1 MDNLIRHYRKL
12 RGMTQTELAEKLE
25 TTTQSVSRLET
36 GVMTLSTD
44 WLERLGAALRVHPI
58 ALLPNPEALGA
69 FSYDLDK
76 PDAISTP
83 HPVTLNWSHGAQHPV
98 GLHLKCDCGPYR
110 AHSLLI
116 GDKLPTG
123 HAMQAVGHDCIV
135 GYPCGSVSLRRILRV
150 METPLIVDMTAINT
164 GATPQHTV
172 LVHWLAPLRA
182 EMRILE

>member
-58 ALLPNPEALGA
+58 ALLPNPDALGA
-69 FSYDLDK
+69 FSYELNK

-83 HPVTLNWSHGAQHPV
+83 HPVTLNWTHGARHPV
-98 GLHLKCDCGPYR
+98 GLHITCDCGPYR
-110 AHSLLI
+110 ANSLLI
-116 GDKLPTG
+116 GDKLQPASA
-123 HAMQAVGHDCIV
+123 HMAIGHDCIV
-135 GYPCGSVSLRRILRV
+135 GYPCGSVSLRRILHV
-150 METPLIVDMTAINT
+150 AEGPLIADMIAVHA
-164 GATPQHTV
+164 GAPPESQV
-172 LVHWLAPLRA
+172 LLNWLAPIRA
-182 EMRILE
+182 EMRMFD